1 MTREQRYE
9 QLLKMF
15 RDRHRRNEVV
25 SLFHRILPE
34 GETPRAGMSMCEVI
48 LEHEF
53 GPATTSTAAEERP

>member
-25 SLFHRILPE
+25 SLFHRILPD

-48 LEHEF
+48 LEREF
-53 GPATTSTAAEERP
+53 GSADMSTASEHQ